1 MRITRLHLLSR
12 DLESQHQFYA
22 GTLGFPVLAR
32 SATTLT
38 IAIGD
43 SQLNLIDARAA
54 GSAAHVPAHFAF
66 NIPYDQLLAAK
77 AWLAPR
83 MPLLADQS
91 GRSDFHN
98 EAFASHQIYFL
109 DPDGNIGELIGRA
122 RLPASVGEPFT
133 AATAVR
139 GLSEIGLAVPDVPAV
154 VRGYCAA
161 LGPSRY
167 GPEPGAEFA
176 AVGDDDGMLIVVRAG
191 RIWFP
196 ETGIPADPL
205 WLEAELRAN
214 GRTFRLVGP
223 PYRVLPIP

>member
-1 MRITRLHLLSR
+1 
-12 DLESQHQFYA
+12 
-22 GTLGFPVLAR
+22 VL
-32 SATTLT
+32 
-38 IAIGD
+38 
-43 SQLNLIDARAA
+43 
-54 GSAAHVPAHFAF
+54 V
-66 NIPYDQLLAAK
+66 AK
-77 AWLAPR
+77 AWPGAR
-83 MPLLADQS
+83 TPLLADRA

-98 EAFASHQIYFL
+98 ETFASHQIYFR

-139 GLSEIGLAVPDVPAV
+139 GLSEIGLAVSDVSTA
-154 VRGYCAA
+154 VRGYREAF
-161 LGPSRY
+161 GPSRY
-167 GPEPGAEFA
+167 GAEPGADFA

-196 ETGIPADPL
+196 DTGIPAEPL

-214 GRTFRLVGP
+214 ERAHRLAGP